1 MRTLIFYK
9 SEYIDEAKRLR
20 DNYIAHLNETDIICE
35 NEQDDI
41 EYARKNH
48 YDEAIFIE
56 DENTGKGQIQ
66 LNDWASHGIY
76 RNVFINWL
84 KDKELLKLQGQTV
97 SI

>member
-56 DENTGKGQIQ
+56 DKNTVIISEIKSGFTNRCDIS
-66 LNDWASHGIY
+66 DVYFH
-76 RNVFINWL
+76 
-84 KDKELLKLQGQTV
+84 
-97 SI
+97 

>member
-41 EYARKNH
+41 E
-48 YDEAIFIE
+48 
-56 DENTGKGQIQ
+56 
-66 LNDWASHGIY
+66 
-76 RNVFINWL
+76 
-84 KDKELLKLQGQTV
+84 
-97 SI
+97 

>member
-56 DENTGKGQIQ
+56 DENTVIISEVKSGFTNRCDISDVYFHKKNITE
-66 LNDWASHGIY
+66 Y
-76 RNVFINWL
+76 RN
-84 KDKELLKLQGQTV
+84 KMPV
-97 SI
+97 S

>member
-1 MRTLIFYK
+1 MKTLIFYK

-56 DENTGKGQIQ
+56 DENTVTISEIESGFTNRCDIS
-66 LNDWASHGIY
+66 DVYFH
-76 RNVFINWL
+76 
-84 KDKELLKLQGQTV
+84 
-97 SI
+97 

>member
-48 YDEAIFIE
+48 YDEAIFTE
-56 DENTGKGQIQ
+56 DENTVVISEIKSGFTNRCDIS
-66 LNDWASHGIY
+66 DVYFH
-76 RNVFINWL
+76 
-84 KDKELLKLQGQTV
+84 
-97 SI
+97 

>member
-56 DENTGKGQIQ
+56 GENTVIISEIKSGFTNRCDIS
-66 LNDWASHGIY
+66 DVYFH
-76 RNVFINWL
+76 
-84 KDKELLKLQGQTV
+84 
-97 SI
+97 

>member
-56 DENTGKGQIQ
+56 DLNTVIISEVKSGFTNRCDIS
-66 LNDWASHGIY
+66 DVYFH
-76 RNVFINWL
+76 
-84 KDKELLKLQGQTV
+84 
-97 SI
+97 